1 VAARF
6 LHVAGEGNVHERER
20 EREMRYNGTLRA
32 RKLVFMSQF
41 PSRSTEATFN
51 SLCRMLN
58 GELFSFLAC
67 AQDMDKFSSFAEDV
81 TLARF

>member
-1 VAARF
+1 MLPAQ
-6 LHVAGEGNVHERER
+6 GNMHERKR
-20 EREMRYNGTLRA
+20 EKDYALRA
-32 RKLVFMSQF
+32 RKLVFMSLF

-51 SLCRMLN
+51 SVCRILN
-58 GELFSFLAC
+58 GEPFSFLAC